1 MIKAENKGGERTL
14 RSASPHRNAY
24 KSDFHAIKCSFDGPK
39 SEGAA
44 KSYTNGS
51 SDTRED
57 SRGRPFGTRVN
68 KIKNIFLQMDGQQQ
82 ECQEAKVTL
91 KSDVSP
97 VSPPKLQFPV
107 NTHRVNFNTATSP
120 ESNNLDKTPK
130 GEDVEID
137 KVALAEK
144 FSVTRK
150 LFERGIKEQPAAE
163 KQSPNRVVNRLS
175 LGSAS
180 DEGKSTRRV
189 SGSSETTI
197 KSEQTPTSTVK
208 CRPDEKADGEKK
220 HVSKA
225 SLNAGP
231 MSKRL
236 ENYMAENDSEDN
248 NTAAAKGVMV
258 SSKQHSTTEHLLPT
272 SPTRDS
278 LHKPTSPVK
287 EATNCSPVTNTTNK
301 NTSQTVCVINKPP
314 TSGSNIGLNPTIQVT
329 NAAYKSVSPTT
340 DTTQKPLSPEQIT
353 PISHGCKRFSSSAD
367 GFSRTSVGCDE
378 GKPHSPPPRDVKQP
392 PPSAGGFQNTNRA
405 KYSEKAKSNDNVV
418 HSPTRD
424 KPLSQTSSLDS
435 KGVGMV
441 RAELVVVQNESSE
454 SEENEDE
461 NVEDNVFEEE
471 KVQSPKD
478 LTRDLKRT
486 FPPEKQNCNP
496 SHQVIVRDVTKETQ
510 KLLETVGEGRLLEDI
525 ELKEERREESLVVS
539 QDVDD
544 NREEDDEV
552 AEEETVLEEQVG
564 QGILDRAS
572 PVVYGIENAAFVD
585 DRDVDQVLKEEE
597 EGEEEEEEDQMYREY
612 DDCYETPG
620 LSDEEE
626 PPPKRR
632 IKFSTDPILVFSTFS
647 NEEYDR
653 RNDDVDP
660 VAASAEYELEKRV
673 EKMDVFP
680 VEIEKGDNGLG
691 ISIIGMGVGA
701 DQGLEKLGIFVK
713 TITER
718 GAAEKDGRIQVN
730 DQIVEVDGISLVGVT
745 QLFAATVLKNT
756 KGTVRF
762 LIGRE
767 KPGTQSEVARL
778 ISETLEQEKNQ
789 QQQQQHLDDP
799 YEHSTEEEERYEDQ
813 DGADERILG
822 SNFSAGRNVEVFELP
837 DSEALFMPTNMD
849 SSQMAFKFKEL
860 QLKHSIATAEI
871 NQLMER
877 LRASEED
884 KSLWEARESALE
896 LKIEDGNDK
905 ILKLESYWLEAQAL
919 CKTVNEQLAETQAQY
934 ETLDKKYNKAKK
946 LLKDYQQKEID
957 FVKKE
962 EELRKNLDE
971 KDKWYK
977 EQLESLQNRIAVL
990 ESSGASGAEHQDGH
1004 DSAAEEKLSS
1014 QGSVTNT
1021 QSVDSLL
1028 EQDWR
1033 ELVPET
1039 ERLDTSAHKAKG
1051 LLAQKAKRQPPSRNK
1066 LKESLT
1072 EASSHSQETEEE
1084 DEQEEQES
1092 SRRRRS
1098 IQESLS
1104 LPVPVCYPG
1113 NGQKDTRGE
1122 ARDGSKSKVE
1132 HSSSPSLSP
1141 SQGDSVESS
1150 GSPPLSPPKDTSSPH
1165 SPSGFMRNVKKRESK
1180 GKGKELKEELNE
1192 PSPAGKPKRRF
1203 PDFGGLRKSGGKG
1216 KKHDK
1221 EAMRASLDS
1230 RGSAELLEESGG
1242 NLSPADSMTSIPT
1255 CMPFMWFGDKE
1266 RDRDRDREPS
1276 SSSSSL
1282 PYTSAETSSEQSHDR
1297 KNKTNLSWSSLFSRS
1312 LDLSFSVIDD
1322 SNAASPSSDISGLVA
1337 EPNLSGRSHTL
1348 IFSSSETLDDEPVST
1363 GREYQWQNR
1372 PVSEWTNQQVCHWL
1386 MGMNMDQYTPE
1397 FTAKG
1402 LDGQQL
1408 LQLDSDKLKALGVS
1422 SQSDRSTIKK
1432 KLKDM
1437 RKAQEK
1443 LEKQREKRE
1452 KEVRRSGKLPVS
1464 TDSVC

>member
-1 MIKAENKGGERTL
+1 MIKAESKGGERTL

-44 KSYTNGS
+44 KSYANGS

-82 ECQEAKVTL
+82 ECQEGKVTL
-91 KSDVSP
+91 KSEVP
-97 VSPPKLQFPV
+97 QVSPPKVQFPA
-107 NTHRVNFNTATSP
+107 NTHRVNFNTPTSP
-120 ESNNLDKTPK
+120 ESQNLEKTPK

-150 LFERGIKEQPAAE
+150 LFERGIKEQPSAE
-163 KQSPNRVVNRLS
+163 KQSSSRVVTRLS

-189 SGSSETTI
+189 SGSCDTLE
-197 KSEQTPTSTVK
+197 
-208 CRPDEKADGEKK
+208 CRPDEKADSEKR
-220 HVSKA
+220 SRA

-248 NTAAAKGVMV
+248 NTAAAKGERV
-258 SSKQHSTTEHLLPT
+258 SAKQHSTTEHLLPT

-287 EATNCSPVTNTTNK
+287 EATNSTPVTDATKK
-301 NTSQTVCVINKPP
+301 NAPQTACVINKAAPLGSSVGLKP
-314 TSGSNIGLNPTIQVT
+314 TFPVT

-340 DTTQKPLSPEQIT
+340 DATNKPISPEQTT
-353 PISHGCKRFSSSAD
+353 PVSHGYKRSSSSSD
-367 GFSRTSVGCDE
+367 GFSRTSGGGDE
-378 GKPHSPPPRDVKQP
+378 AKPQSPPPRDVKKP
-392 PPSAGGFQNTNRA
+392 LPSSGGFQNTNKA
-405 KYSEKAKSNDNVV
+405 KYPEKASSNDGAV
-418 HSPTRD
+418 HSPTGV
-424 KPLSQTSSLDS
+424 KPASQTPSLDS
-435 KGVGMV
+435 RGVGMV

-461 NVEDNVFEEE
+461 NVEDNVFQEQ
-471 KVQSPKD
+471 KVQSTKYQP
-478 LTRDLKRT
+478 TDLKRS
-486 FPPEKQNCNP
+486 FAPEKLNCNP
-496 SHQVIVRDVTKETQ
+496 AHHVLARDVAKETQ
-510 KLLETVGEGRLLEDI
+510 RIAETVGEGRVLEDNGGFG
-525 ELKEERREESLVVS
+525 LKEEKREDRLVLS
-539 QDVDD
+539 QDGDT
-544 NREEDDEV
+544 NCEEDDEG
-552 AEEETVLEEQVG
+552 AEEESELEEQV
-564 QGILDRAS
+564 DRAS

-585 DRDVDQVLKEEE
+585 DRDVDQVLREEE
-597 EGEEEEEEDQMYREY
+597 EEEDDEEDQMYREY

-626 PPPKRR
+626 PPLKRK

-718 GAAEKDGRIQVN
+718 GAAENDGRIQVN

-789 QQQQQHLDDP
+789 QQHQHHLDDP
-799 YEHSTEEEERYEDQ
+799 YEHSTEEEERYEEE
-813 DGADERILG
+813 DGVDERILG
-822 SNFSAGRNVEVFELP
+822 SNFSPGRNAEVFELP

-871 NQLMER
+871 NQLKEQ
-877 LRASEED
+877 LRTSEED
-884 KSLWEARESALE
+884 KALWEARESALE
-896 LKIEDGNDK
+896 QKIEDNNDK
-905 ILKLESYWLEAQAL
+905 ILKLESYWLEAQEL
-919 CKTVNEQLAETQAQY
+919 CKSVNEQLAENQTQY

-962 EELRKNLDE
+962 EELKKVLDE

-977 EQLESLQNRIAVL
+977 EQLESLQNRLATL
-990 ESSGASGAEHQDGH
+990 ESRNASVVDRQTGQ
-1004 DSAAEEKLSS
+1004 DSAADKRLSS
-1014 QGSVTNT
+1014 QDPITNT

-1028 EQDWR
+1028 EKDWS
-1033 ELVPET
+1033 EFVPET
-1039 ERLDTSAHKAKG
+1039 ERLDTSAHRAKG
-1051 LLAQKAKRQPPSRNK
+1051 LLAQKAKRQPPSRSK
-1066 LKESLT
+1066 LKESLAVT
-1072 EASSHSQETEEE
+1072 SSHSQETEEE
-1084 DEQEEQES
+1084 EDQEEPES
-1092 SRRRRS
+1092 PRRRRS
-1098 IQESLS
+1098 MQESLS
-1104 LPVPVCYPG
+1104 LPVPICYPG
-1113 NGQKDTRGE
+1113 NGQKDDSAE
-1122 ARDGSKSKVE
+1122 SKDGSKSKAE
-1132 HSSSPSLSP
+1132 LSSSPSLSA
-1141 SQGDSVESS
+1141 SLGDSVESS
-1150 GSPPLSPPKDTSSPH
+1150 GSPSLSPPKDSPSPH
-1165 SPSGFMRNVKKRESK
+1165 SPSGVTRNVKKRESK
-1180 GKGKELKEELNE
+1180 SKGKDLKEELNE
-1192 PSPAGKPKRRF
+1192 ASPTGKSKRRF

-1255 CMPFMWFGDKE
+1255 CMPFSWFGDKE
-1266 RDRDRDREPS
+1266 RERDREPS

-1282 PYTSAETSSEQSHDR
+1282 PYTATETSSEQSQDR
-1297 KNKTNLSWSSLFSRS
+1297 KNK
-1312 LDLSFSVIDD
+1312 SFSVIDD
-1322 SNAASPSSDISGLVA
+1322 SNPASPSTEISGLVA

-1348 IFSSSETLDDEPVST
+1348 IFSSSETLDDEPVAI
-1363 GREYQWQNR
+1363 GKEYQWQNR

-1402 LDGQQL
+1402 VDGQQL

-1432 KLKDM
+1432 KLKDL

-1443 LEKQREKRE
+1443 LDKQREKKE
-1452 KEVRRSGKLPVS
+1452 KEVRRSGRLQVS

>member
-1 MIKAENKGGERTL
+1 MIKAESKGGERTL

-24 KSDFHAIKCSFDGPK
+24 KSDFHAIKCSFDGSK

-44 KSYTNGS
+44 KSYANGS

-82 ECQEAKVTL
+82 ECQEGKATL
-91 KSDVSP
+91 KSDVP
-97 VSPPKLQFPV
+97 QVSPSKVQLPV
-107 NTHRVNFNTATSP
+107 NAHRVSFNSASSP
-120 ESNNLDKTPK
+120 ESHNLDKTPK

-163 KQSPNRVVNRLS
+163 KQSPNRAATRLS

-180 DEGKSTRRV
+180 DDGKSTRRV
-189 SGSSETTI
+189 SGSSETSV
-197 KSEQTPTSTVK
+197 KSEQTPTSK
-208 CRPDEKADGEKK
+208 AECRPDEKADGEKR
-220 HVSKA
+220 HVSRV

-236 ENYMAENDSEDN
+236 GNYMTDNDSEDN
-248 NTAAAKGVMV
+248 NTAASKREIASAK
-258 SSKQHSTTEHLLPT
+258 QQSTTERLPT

-278 LHKPTSPVK
+278 LHKSPSPVK
-287 EATNCSPVTNTTNK
+287 EATNSTPVTDATNK
-301 NTSQTVCVINKPP
+301 NAAQAACAINKPASLGSSAGLKP
-314 TSGSNIGLNPTIQVT
+314 TFPAT
-329 NAAYKSVSPTT
+329 NAAYKSISPTADAT
-340 DTTQKPLSPEQIT
+340 NKPLSPEQTI
-353 PISHGCKRFSSSAD
+353 PVSYGNKRSSSSSD
-367 GFSRTSVGCDE
+367 GFSRTSVGGDA

-392 PPSAGGFQNTNRA
+392 LPSAGGVQSTSRP
-405 KYSEKAKSNDNVV
+405 KYPEKAQSNDTVV

-424 KPLSQTSSLDS
+424 KPPTQTSSLDS
-435 KGVGMV
+435 RRVGMV

-454 SEENEDE
+454 SEENDDDD
-461 NVEDNVFEEE
+461 NSDGNVFEEH
-471 KVQSPKD
+471 KVQSSKD
-478 LTRDLKRT
+478 LPTNLKRT
-486 FPPEKQNCNP
+486 FPAEKLNCNP
-496 SHQVIVRDVTKETQ
+496 THHVTKETQ
-510 KLLETVGEGRLLEDI
+510 RISETVGEGRVLEDNGFKV
-525 ELKEERREESLVVS
+525 EKRADSS
-539 QDVDD
+539 AFNQDGDT

-552 AEEETVLEEQVG
+552 AEEESELDDQVG
-564 QGILDRAS
+564 QSILDRAS

-585 DRDVDQVLKEEE
+585 DRDVDQVLREEEEEEEEEE
-597 EGEEEEEEDQMYREY
+597 EGEEEEDQIYREY
-612 DDCYETPG
+612 DDCYETLG

-626 PPPKRR
+626 PPANRK

-713 TITER
+713 TVTEG

-789 QQQQQHLDDP
+789 HQQHQHLDDP
-799 YEHSTEEEERYEDQ
+799 YEHSTEEEERYEEE

-822 SNFSAGRNVEVFELP
+822 SNFSPGRNTEVFELP
-837 DSEALFMPTNMD
+837 DLEALFMPTNMD
-849 SSQMAFKFKEL
+849 SSQMVFKFKEL
-860 QLKHSIATAEI
+860 QLKHSIAAGEI
-871 NQLMER
+871 NQLKEK

-896 LKIEDGNDK
+896 QKIEDNNDK
-905 ILKLESYWLEAQAL
+905 ILKLESYWLEAQDL
-919 CKTVNEQLAETQAQY
+919 CKTVNEQLADTQTQF

-962 EELRKNLDE
+962 EELKKIIDE
-971 KDKWYK
+971 KYKWYK
-977 EQLESLQNRIAVL
+977 EQLENLQNKIAVL
-990 ESSGASGAEHQDGH
+990 ESREASVVERQ
-1004 DSAAEEKLSS
+1004 DSAADKRISS
-1014 QGSVTNT
+1014 QDPVTST

-1028 EQDWR
+1028 EQDWN

-1039 ERLDTSAHKAKG
+1039 ERLDTSAHRAKG
-1051 LLAQKAKRQPPSRNK
+1051 LLAQKAKRQPPSRSK
-1066 LKESLT
+1066 LKENLAVTSG
-1072 EASSHSQETEEE
+1072 HSQETEEE
-1084 DEQEEQES
+1084 EEQES
-1092 SRRRRS
+1092 PRRRRSS

-1113 NGQKDTRGE
+1113 NGPKDDQGE
-1122 ARDGSKSKVE
+1122 TRDGPKNKAE
-1132 HSSSPSLSP
+1132 ISSSPSLSP
-1141 SQGDSVESS
+1141 SLGDSVESG
-1150 GSPPLSPPKDTSSPH
+1150 GSPSLSSPKDAMSPH
-1165 SPSGFMRNVKKRESK
+1165 SPSGLMRNVKKRESK
-1180 GKGKELKEELNE
+1180 GKGKEHKEPNE
-1192 PSPAGKPKRRF
+1192 ASPLGKPKRRF

-1242 NLSPADSMTSIPT
+1242 NLSPAESMSSIPT
-1255 CMPFMWFGDKE
+1255 CMPFSWFGDK
-1266 RDRDRDREPS
+1266 DRDRDREPS

-1282 PYTSAETSSEQSHDR
+1282 PHTATETSSEQSQDR

-1322 SNAASPSSDISGLVA
+1322 SNPASPSSDISGLVA

-1348 IFSSSETLDDEPVST
+1348 IFSSSETLDDEPVAT
-1363 GREYQWQNR
+1363 GKEYQWQNR

-1402 LDGQQL
+1402 IDGQQL
-1408 LQLDSDKLKALGVS
+1408 LHLDSDKLKALGVS

-1432 KLKDM
+1432 KLKDL

-1443 LEKQREKRE
+1443 LEKQREKKE
-1452 KEVRRSGKLPVS
+1452 KEVRRSGRLPLS
-1464 TDSVC
+1464 SDSVC

>member
-1 MIKAENKGGERTL
+1 MLKAESKGGERTL

-24 KSDFHAIKCSFDGPK
+24 KSDFHAIKCTFDGSK
-39 SEGAA
+39 SEGDTR
-44 KSYTNGS
+44 SYANGS

-82 ECQEAKVTL
+82 ECQESKVTP
-91 KSDVSP
+91 KPDVSP
-97 VSPPKLQFPV
+97 VSPTKQQFPV
-107 NTHRVNFNTATSP
+107 NTHRVPLNSATSP
-120 ESNNLDKTPK
+120 EPQNVDKTPK

-150 LFERGIKEQPAAE
+150 LFERGVKEQPAAE

-175 LGSAS
+175 LGSSS

-197 KSEQTPTSTVK
+197 KAEQTPTSTVK
-208 CRPDEKADGEKK
+208 CQPDEKADGEKK
-220 HVSKA
+220 HGSRV

-236 ENYMAENDSEDN
+236 ESYVAENDSVDN
-248 NTAAAKGVMV
+248 STASAKGGLA
-258 SSKQHSTTEHLLPT
+258 SAKQHGATEQMSF
-272 SPTRDS
+272 SPTKDS
-278 LHKPTSPVK
+278 LHKSTSSVKEATNFTPVTDATNKNPSQTACAMNRPTSSVKPTSPV
-287 EATNCSPVTNTTNK
+287 
-301 NTSQTVCVINKPP
+301 
-314 TSGSNIGLNPTIQVT
+314 T
-329 NAAYKSVSPTT
+329 NAACKSNSPTT
-340 DTTQKPLSPEQIT
+340 DVTHKPLSPEKSS
-353 PISHGCKRFSSSAD
+353 PVKRSSSSGD
-367 GFSRTSVGCDE
+367 GFSRTSVGGDE
-378 GKPHSPPPRDVKQP
+378 GKPHSVPSRDVKQP
-392 PPSAGGFQNTNRA
+392 LASDGGFQNTNRA
-405 KYSEKAKSNDNVV
+405 KYPEKARS
-418 HSPTRD
+418 STTD
-424 KPLSQTSSLDS
+424 KPSSQTSSLDS
-435 KGVGMV
+435 RGVGVV

-454 SEENEDE
+454 SEEDEEE
-461 NVEDNVFEEE
+461 NVEDNVFEEQ
-471 KVQSPKD
+471 KVQSHKD
-478 LTRDLKRT
+478 DLITNLKRT
-486 FPPEKQNCNP
+486 SPTEKPSCNP
-496 SHQVIVRDVTKETQ
+496 AHHVSKETQ
-510 KLLETVGEGRLLEDI
+510 KIAETVGEGRVLEDN
-525 ELKEERREESLVVS
+525 EGFGLKRERQEDVSVVD
-539 QDVDD
+539 QDGDD
-544 NREEDDEV
+544 YREEDDEV
-552 AEEETVLEEQVG
+552 AEEESELEEQVD
-564 QGILDRAS
+564 QIILDRAS

-585 DRDVDQVLKEEE
+585 DRDVDQVLREEE
-597 EGEEEEEEDQMYREY
+597 EEEDEEEEEEEDQMYRDY
-612 DDCYETPG
+612 DDCYETIG

-626 PPPKRR
+626 PLPKRK
-632 IKFSTDPILVFSTFS
+632 IKFSTGPIQVFSTFS

-713 TITER
+713 TITEG
-718 GAAEKDGRIQVN
+718 GAAENDGRIQVN
-730 DQIVEVDGISLVGVT
+730 DQIVEVDGVSLVGVT

-767 KPGTQSEVARL
+767 KPGAQSEVARL

-789 QQQQQHLDDP
+789 QQEQQHLEDP
-799 YEHSTEEEERYEDQ
+799 YEHSTEEEERYEEE
-813 DGADERILG
+813 DGVEERILC
-822 SNFSAGRNVEVFELP
+822 SNFSPGQNAELLEPP
-837 DSEALFMPTNMD
+837 DTEALFMPTSMD
-849 SSQMAFKFKEL
+849 SSQMVFKFKEL
-860 QLKHSIATAEI
+860 QHKHSTAAAEI
-871 NQLMER
+871 NQLKEK
-877 LRASEED
+877 LRTSEED
-884 KSLWEARESALE
+884 RSLWEARECALE
-896 LKIEDGNDK
+896 QKIEDGNDK
-905 ILKLESYWLEAQAL
+905 ILKLESYWLEAQGL
-919 CKTVNEQLAETQAQY
+919 CKTVNEQLAETQAQQ

-962 EELRKNLDE
+962 EELKKLLDE

-990 ESSGASGAEHQDGH
+990 ESRGASDEERLNGQH
-1004 DSAAEEKLSS
+1004 SAADKRLNGQVPAANS
-1014 QGSVTNT
+1014 

-1028 EQDWR
+1028 EKDWS

-1066 LKESLT
+1066 LKESLAV
-1072 EASSHSQETEEE
+1072 ASSHSQETEEE
-1084 DEQEEQES
+1084 EEQES
-1092 SRRRRS
+1092 PRRRRS

-1113 NGQKDTRGE
+1113 NGQKDDPGE
-1122 ARDGSKSKVE
+1122 TRDGSKSKAE
-1132 HSSSPSLSP
+1132 LSSSPSLSP
-1141 SQGDSVESS
+1141 SQGDSMESS
-1150 GSPPLSPPKDTSSPH
+1150 GSPSLSTPKGTLSPH

-1180 GKGKELKEELNE
+1180 GKSKELKEELNE
-1192 PSPAGKPKRRF
+1192 ASSAGKPKRRF

-1255 CMPFMWFGDKE
+1255 CMPFSWFGDKE
-1266 RDRDRDREPS
+1266 RDRDREPS

-1282 PYTSAETSSEQSHDR
+1282 PYAAETSSEQSQDR
-1297 KNKTNLSWSSLFSRS
+1297 KNK
-1312 LDLSFSVIDD
+1312 
-1322 SNAASPSSDISGLVA
+1322 
-1337 EPNLSGRSHTL
+1337 
-1348 IFSSSETLDDEPVST
+1348 TLDDEPVAT
-1363 GREYQWQNR
+1363 GKEYQWQNR
-1372 PVSEWTNQQVCHWL
+1372 PVCEWTNQQVCHWL

-1402 LDGQQL
+1402 VDGQQL
-1408 LQLDSDKLKALGVS
+1408 LCLDSEKLKALGVS

-1452 KEVRRSGKLPVS
+1452 KEVRRSGRLPVS
-1464 TDSVC
+1464 ADSVC

>member
-1 MIKAENKGGERTL
+1 MIKAESKAGERSL

-24 KSDFHAIKCSFDGPK
+24 KSDFHAIKCSFDGTK
-39 SEGAA
+39 SENASNTFA
-44 KSYTNGS
+44 NGS
-51 SDTRED
+51 SDNRED

-82 ECQEAKVTL
+82 ESQDGKVNL
-91 KSDVSP
+91 KSDVTQ
-97 VSPPKLQFPV
+97 VSPPKVQFPV
-107 NTHRVNFNTATSP
+107 STHRLNLNSAASP
-120 ESNNLDKTPK
+120 ESHILDKTPK
-130 GEDVEID
+130 GEDAEID

-150 LFERGIKEQPAAE
+150 LFERGIKEQPGVE

-189 SGSSETTI
+189 SGSETTN
-197 KSEQTPTSTVK
+197 KSEQTPSPAVK
-208 CRPDEKADGEKK
+208 NRPDEKADIEKLPR
-220 HVSKA
+220 V

-231 MSKRL
+231 LSKRL
-236 ENYMAENDSEDN
+236 ENYIVENDSED
-248 NTAAAKGVMV
+248 
-258 SSKQHSTTEHLLPT
+258 SSTTSAKQHSTTAHIVPT
-272 SPTRDS
+272 SPTGDT

-287 EATNCSPVTNTTNK
+287 DAVDSFSDATNK
-301 NTSQTVCVINKPP
+301 KRDNKPAP
-314 TSGSNIGLNPTIQVT
+314 LGTNIGPKPTFPAT
-329 NAAYKSVSPTT
+329 SSASKSVSFTT
-340 DTTQKPLSPEQIT
+340 DATHKPLSPEQT
-353 PISHGCKRFSSSAD
+353 SPVSHGHKCLTSSGD
-367 GFSRTSVGCDE
+367 GFSRTSVDSE
-378 GKPHSPPPRDVKQP
+378 RGKPQSPPPRDVKQP
-392 PPSAGGFQNTNRA
+392 LPSAGGLQNDNGG
-405 KYSEKAKSNDNVV
+405 KYPEKAKSNDRVAR
-418 HSPTRD
+418 SPVGD
-424 KPLSQTSSLDS
+424 KIPSQNSSPES

-441 RAELVVVQNESSE
+441 RAELVVVQHESSE

-461 NVEDNVFEEE
+461 NNDDVFQAQ
-471 KVQSPKD
+471 KVQQPKD
-478 LTRDLKRT
+478 QQLDLKRT
-486 FPPEKQNCNP
+486 HAPEKLNCTP
-496 SHQVIVRDVTKETQ
+496 AHQVLLRDDTKEAQWTA
-510 KLLETVGEGRLLEDI
+510 EDVGEGTLLEDNG
-525 ELKEERREESLVVS
+525 EFGLKERMEDNVVVS
-539 QDVDD
+539 RDSEDTRDVDD
-544 NREEDDEV
+544 EAA
-552 AEEETVLEEQVG
+552 AEEEGELEEQVG
-564 QGILDRAS
+564 QGIQDRAS

-585 DRDVDQVLKEEE
+585 DREVDQVLR
-597 EGEEEEEEDQMYREY
+597 EEEEEDEEDQMYGEY
-612 DDCYETPG
+612 DDCYEVLG

-626 PPPKRR
+626 PPLKRK

-713 TITER
+713 TITES

-789 QQQQQHLDDP
+789 QQQQEDLDDP
-799 YEHSTEEEERYEDQ
+799 YEHSTEEEDRYEDD
-813 DGADERILG
+813 DGMDERILG
-822 SNFSAGRNVEVFELP
+822 SNFSPGRNVEVFELP
-837 DSEALFMPTNMD
+837 DSESLFMPTNMN

-860 QLKHSIATAEI
+860 QLKHNIATAEI
-871 NQLMER
+871 NQLKEKLM
-877 LRASEED
+877 AAEED
-884 KSLWEARESALE
+884 KSVWEARESELE
-896 LKIEDGNDK
+896 LKIEENNDK
-905 ILKLESYWLEAQAL
+905 ILKLENYWLEAQAL
-919 CKTVNEQLAETQAQY
+919 CKTVNEQLAETQTQY

-957 FVKKE
+957 FVKRE
-962 EELRKNLDE
+962 EELKKSLDE

-990 ESSGASGAEHQDGH
+990 ESRGAQSALESQIVQE
-1004 DSAAEEKLSS
+1004 SAAEDRLSS
-1014 QGSVTNT
+1014 QHSVTHT
-1021 QSVDSLL
+1021 QSVDSNLEKDWSELL
-1028 EQDWR
+1028 
-1033 ELVPET
+1033 PET
-1039 ERLDTSAHKAKG
+1039 ERLNTSAHREKA
-1051 LLAQKAKRQPPSRNK
+1051 LLAQKSRRQPPSRSK
-1066 LKESLT
+1066 LKESLAV
-1072 EASSHSQETEEE
+1072 ASSYSQESDGE
-1084 DEQEEQES
+1084 DEQEELQS
-1092 SRRRRS
+1092 PCRRRS

-1104 LPVPVCYPG
+1104 LPVPVFYPG
-1113 NGQKDTRGE
+1113 NGQKDDPGE
-1122 ARDGSKSKVE
+1122 TRDGSRSKGE
-1132 HSSSPSLSP
+1132 HSNSPSLSP
-1141 SQGDSVESS
+1141 SQGESVESIES
-1150 GSPPLSPPKDTSSPH
+1150 SSLSPQKHSSSPQ
-1165 SPSGFMRNVKKRESK
+1165 SPSGITRNAKKRESK
-1180 GKGKELKEELNE
+1180 GKIKDSKEEFNE
-1192 PSPAGKPKRRF
+1192 PSSGGKPKRRF

-1216 KKHDK
+1216 RKHEKD
-1221 EAMRASLDS
+1221 AMRASLDS

-1242 NLSPADSMTSIPT
+1242 NLSPAESMTSIPT
-1255 CMPFMWFGDKE
+1255 CMPFSWFGDK
-1266 RDRDRDREPS
+1266 DRDRDREPS
-1276 SSSSSL
+1276 SSSNSL
-1282 PYTSAETSSEQSHDR
+1282 AYAANETGSEQSQDR
-1297 KNKTNLSWSSLFSRS
+1297 KNK
-1312 LDLSFSVIDD
+1312 SFSVIDD
-1322 SNAASPSSDISGLVA
+1322 SNPASPSSDISGLVA

-1348 IFSSSETLDDEPVST
+1348 IFSSSETLDDEPAAT
-1363 GREYQWQNR
+1363 GKEYQWQNR
-1372 PVSEWTNQQVCHWL
+1372 PVSDWTNQQVCHWL

-1402 LDGQQL
+1402 VDGQQL
-1408 LQLDSDKLKALGVS
+1408 LHLDSDKLKALGVT

-1452 KEVRRSGKLPVS
+1452 KEVRRSAKLPLS
-1464 TDSVC
+1464 SDSVC

>member
-1 MIKAENKGGERTL
+1 MIKTESKGSERTL

-39 SEGAA
+39 SEGAS
-44 KSYTNGS
+44 KSYANGS

-82 ECQEAKVTL
+82 ETQDAKVTL
-91 KSDVSP
+91 KTE
-97 VSPPKLQFPV
+97 VSPPKPQFPV
-107 NTHRVNFNTATSP
+107 NTHRMNFNSPTSP
-120 ESNNLDKTPK
+120 ESLNLDKTPK

-150 LFERGIKEQPAAE
+150 LFERGIKEQPAIE
-163 KQSPNRVVNRLS
+163 KPSPNRVVSRLS

-189 SGSSETTI
+189 SGSFETTT
-197 KSEQTPTSTVK
+197 KPEQTATPTAK
-208 CRPDEKADGEKK
+208 CWQDENADSDKR
-220 HVSKA
+220 HVSRV

-231 MSKRL
+231 ISKRL

-248 NTAAAKGVMV
+248 STAVAKGGVI
-258 SSKQHSTTEHLLPT
+258 SAKYSTTETLLPT

-278 LHKPTSPVK
+278 LHKPIPPVK
-287 EATNCSPVTNTTNK
+287 EATNSTPVTYATSK
-301 NTSQTVCVINKPP
+301 NANHTASVSSVALKSTFP
-314 TSGSNIGLNPTIQVT
+314 ST
-329 NAAYKSVSPTT
+329 NAAYKSVSPPGEATH
-340 DTTQKPLSPEQIT
+340 KPLLPEQMT
-353 PISHGCKRFSSSAD
+353 PISGGYKRSSSSGD
-367 GFSRTSVGCDE
+367 GFGRTSVGGDD
-378 GKPHSPPPRDVKQP
+378 GKPHSPPPRDVQQP
-392 PPSAGGFQNTNRA
+392 QPLAGGIQSTNRA
-405 KYSEKAKSNDNVV
+405 RYSEKAKSSDNVV
-418 HSPTRD
+418 QSPIRD
-424 KPLSQTSSLDS
+424 KSPGQTSSLDS
-435 KGVGMV
+435 RGVGMV

-454 SEENEDE
+454 SDENEDGD
-461 NVEDNVFEEE
+461 VRDNVFEEQ
-471 KVQSPKD
+471 KVQSS
-478 LTRDLKRT
+478 TDLKRT
-486 FPPEKQNCNP
+486 FSPEKQNCNP
-496 SHQVIVRDVTKETQ
+496 AHHIIARDVTKEKQ
-510 KLLETVGEGRLLEDI
+510 SVAETRRVSEGSEQLG
-525 ELKEERREESLVVS
+525 LKEES
-539 QDVDD
+539 QQDDVE
-544 NREEDDEV
+544 NQEEDDEV
-552 AEEETVLEEQVG
+552 AEEESELEEQVD
-564 QGILDRAS
+564 QSILDRAS
-572 PVVYGIENAAFVD
+572 PVIYGIENAAFVD
-585 DRDVDQVLKEEE
+585 DRDVDQVLREEE
-597 EGEEEEEEDQMYREY
+597 DEEDEDEEEDQMYREY
-612 DDCYETPG
+612 DDCYEAPG

-626 PPPKRR
+626 PPQKRK
-632 IKFSTDPILVFSTFS
+632 IQFSTDPILVFSTFS

-713 TITER
+713 TITEQ

-778 ISETLEQEKNQ
+778 ISETLEQEKNHQQ
-789 QQQQQHLDDP
+789 QQQQQHLDDL
-799 YEHSTEEEERYEDQ
+799 YEHSTEEEERYEEDSM
-813 DGADERILG
+813 DERILG
-822 SNFSAGRNVEVFELP
+822 SNFSPGRNVEVFELP
-837 DSEALFMPTNMD
+837 DSEALFLPTNMD

-860 QLKHSIATAEI
+860 QLKHSIAAAEI
-871 NQLMER
+871 NQLKEK

-884 KSLWEARESALE
+884 KSLFEARETALE
-896 LKIEDGNDK
+896 QKLEDSNDK

-919 CKTVNEQLAETQAQY
+919 CKNVNEQLADTQAQY

-957 FVKKE
+957 FVKRE
-962 EELRKNLDE
+962 EDLKKSLEE

-990 ESSGASGAEHQDGH
+990 ESRGASSLETAQY
-1004 DSAAEEKLSS
+1004 SAAEEG
-1014 QGSVTNT
+1014 QGSQDPVISNT
-1021 QSVDSLL
+1021 QSVDSLQ
-1028 EQDWR
+1028 EQDWN
-1033 ELVPET
+1033 EVVPET
-1039 ERLDTSAHKAKG
+1039 ERLDTSAHRAKG
-1051 LLAQKAKRQPPSRNK
+1051 VLAQKAKRQPPSRNK

-1072 EASSHSQETEEE
+1072 VALSHSQETEEE
-1084 DEQEEQES
+1084 EEEEQEEPEIP
-1092 SRRRRS
+1092 RRRRS

-1104 LPVPVCYPG
+1104 LPVPICSTG
-1113 NGQKDTRGE
+1113 NEQRDDAGQS
-1122 ARDGSKSKVE
+1122 RDVSRSKAE
-1132 HSSSPSLSP
+1132 LSSSPSLSP
-1141 SQGDSVESS
+1141 SQGDSIESS
-1150 GSPPLSPPKDTSSPH
+1150 GSPSLSPLKDPLSPQ
-1165 SPSGFMRNVKKRESK
+1165 SPSGFMRNAKKRESK
-1180 GKGKELKEELNE
+1180 GKTKEPKEELNE
-1192 PSPAGKPKRRF
+1192 PLSAGKPKRRF

-1242 NLSPADSMTSIPT
+1242 NLSPAESMTSIPT
-1255 CMPFMWFGDKE
+1255 CMPFSWFGDK
-1266 RDRDRDREPS
+1266 DRDRDREPS

-1282 PYTSAETSSEQSHDR
+1282 PYAATETSSEQSQDR
-1297 KNKTNLSWSSLFSRS
+1297 KNK
-1312 LDLSFSVIDD
+1312 SFSVIDD
-1322 SNAASPSSDISGLVA
+1322 SNPASPSSDISGLVA
-1337 EPNLSGRSHTL
+1337 EPSLSGRSHTL
-1348 IFSSSETLDDEPVST
+1348 IFSSSETLDDEPVAT
-1363 GREYQWQNR
+1363 GKEYQWQNR

-1386 MGMNMDQYTPE
+1386 MGLNMDQYTPE

-1402 LDGQQL
+1402 VDGQQL
-1408 LQLDSDKLKALGVS
+1408 LYLDSDKLKALGVS

-1452 KEVRRSGKLPVS
+1452 KEVRRSGRLPVS

>member
-1 MIKAENKGGERTL
+1 MIKAESKGGERTL

-24 KSDFHAIKCSFDGPK
+24 KSDFHAIKCSFDGQK
-39 SEGAA
+39 SDGAA
-44 KSYTNGS
+44 KSYANGS

-82 ECQEAKVTL
+82 ECQEGKVSL

-97 VSPPKLQFPV
+97 PPKTQFPV
-107 NTHRVNFNTATSP
+107 NTHKVSFNSATSP
-120 ESNNLDKTPK
+120 ESHNLDKTPK
-130 GEDVEID
+130 GEEVEID

-163 KQSPNRVVNRLS
+163 KQSPNRVVTRLS

-189 SGSSETTI
+189 SGSSETTV
-197 KSEQTPTSTVK
+197 KSEQTPTSPEEH
-208 CRPDEKADGEKK
+208 RPDEAADSEKR
-220 HVSKA
+220 HASRV

-236 ENYMAENDSEDN
+236 ENYMAENDSDDN
-248 NTAAAKGVMV
+248 NTAAAKGEIL
-258 SSKQHSTTEHLLPT
+258 SAKQHATTDHLLPT

-278 LHKPTSPVK
+278 LHKSTSPLK
-287 EATNCSPVTNTTNK
+287 DATNSTPVLDATNKNISQTCVKPASLGTSVGLKPTFPVTNA
-301 NTSQTVCVINKPP
+301 
-314 TSGSNIGLNPTIQVT
+314 G
-329 NAAYKSVSPTT
+329 YKAVSPTT
-340 DTTQKPLSPEQIT
+340 DATHKPLSPEQT
-353 PISHGCKRFSSSAD
+353 PSVSHGYKCSSSSSD
-367 GFSRTSVGCDE
+367 GFSRTSVGGNE
-378 GKPHSPPPRDVKQP
+378 GKPHSPPPRDAKQT
-392 PPSAGGFQNTNRA
+392 PPSAGGYQNTNRV
-405 KYSEKAKSNDNVV
+405 KYPEKARSNDSVV

-424 KPLSQTSSLDS
+424 KPPSQTSSLDS
-435 KGVGMV
+435 RGVGMV

-461 NVEDNVFEEE
+461 NIEDNVFE
-471 KVQSPKD
+471 QQRMHSPKD
-478 LTRDLKRT
+478 PPTERKRT

-496 SHQVIVRDVTKETQ
+496 AHHVLTRDAAKETQ
-510 KLLETVGEGRLLEDI
+510 RIAETVGEGRVLEDN
-525 ELKEERREESLVVS
+525 ERFGLKEERREDGSVVS
-539 QDVDD
+539 QDGDA

-552 AEEETVLEEQVG
+552 AEEESELEEQVG
-564 QGILDRAS
+564 QSILDRAS

-585 DRDVDQVLKEEE
+585 DRDVDQVLREEE
-597 EGEEEEEEDQMYREY
+597 EEEEEEEAEDDEEEDQMYRDY
-612 DDCYETPG
+612 DDCYEAPG

-626 PPPKRR
+626 PPPKRK
-632 IKFSTDPILVFSTFS
+632 IKFSTDPIQVFSTFS

-713 TITER
+713 TITEG
-718 GAAEKDGRIQVN
+718 GAAENDGRIQVN

-799 YEHSTEEEERYEDQ
+799 YEHSTEEEERYEEEDR
-813 DGADERILG
+813 ADERILC
-822 SNFSAGRNVEVFELP
+822 SNFSPGRNVEVFDLP

-860 QLKHSIATAEI
+860 QLQHSIAAAEI
-871 NQLMER
+871 NQLKEK

-884 KSLWEARESALE
+884 KSLLAARESALE
-896 LKIEDGNDK
+896 QKIEDGNDK
-905 ILKLESYWLEAQAL
+905 ILKLESYWLEAQSL
-919 CKTVNEQLAETQAQY
+919 CKGVNEQLAETQAQY
-934 ETLDKKYNKAKK
+934 EMLDKKYNKAKK

-962 EELRKNLDE
+962 EELKKILDE

-977 EQLESLQNRIAVL
+977 EQLESLQNRIAAL
-990 ESSGASGAEHQDGH
+990 ESSSVEPQSDQYSETDERLYGQD
-1004 DSAAEEKLSS
+1004 
-1014 QGSVTNT
+1014 SVTNT

-1028 EQDWR
+1028 EKDWS

-1051 LLAQKAKRQPPSRNK
+1051 LLAQKAKRQPPSRSK
-1066 LKESLT
+1066 LKISLT
-1072 EASSHSQETEEE
+1072 VASSHSQETEEE
-1084 DEQEEQES
+1084 EDQES
-1092 SRRRRS
+1092 PRRRRS

-1113 NGQKDTRGE
+1113 NGQKDDPGE
-1122 ARDGSKSKVE
+1122 SRDGSRSKAE
-1132 HSSSPSLSP
+1132 LSSSPSLSP
-1141 SQGDSVESS
+1141 SLGDSIESS
-1150 GSPPLSPPKDTSSPH
+1150 GSPSLSPPKDTLSPQ

-1192 PSPAGKPKRRF
+1192 TSSAGKPKRRF

-1255 CMPFMWFGDKE
+1255 CMPFSWFGDKE
-1266 RDRDRDREPS
+1266 RDRDREPS

-1282 PYTSAETSSEQSHDR
+1282 PYAATETSSEQSQDR
-1297 KNKTNLSWSSLFSRS
+1297 KTK
-1312 LDLSFSVIDD
+1312 SFSVIDD
-1322 SNAASPSSDISGLVA
+1322 SNPASPSSDISGLVA

-1348 IFSSSETLDDEPVST
+1348 IFSSSETLDDEPVAT
-1363 GREYQWQNR
+1363 GKEYQWQNR
-1372 PVSEWTNQQVCHWL
+1372 PVAEWTNQQVCHWL

-1402 LDGQQL
+1402 VDGLQL
-1408 LQLDSDKLKALGVS
+1408 LYLDSDKLKALGVS

-1437 RKAQEK
+1437 RKTQEK
-1443 LEKQREKRE
+1443 LEKQKEKRE
-1452 KEVRRSGKLPVS
+1452 KEGRRSGRLPAS

>member
-1 MIKAENKGGERTL
+1 MIKAESKGGERTL

-24 KSDFHAIKCSFDGPK
+24 KSDFHAIKCSFDGSK
-39 SEGAA
+39 SEAAA

-82 ECQEAKVTL
+82 ECQEAKVTV
-91 KSDVSP
+91 KSDVP
-97 VSPPKLQFPV
+97 QVSPTKLQFPV
-107 NTHRVNFNTATSP
+107 NTHKVNFNTATSP
-120 ESNNLDKTPK
+120 ESHNLDKTPK

-163 KQSPNRVVNRLS
+163 KQSPNRAVNRLS
-175 LGSAS
+175 HGSSS

-189 SGSSETTI
+189 SGSSEITL
-197 KSEQTPTSTVK
+197 KSDQSSTVK
-208 CRPDEKADGEKK
+208 CQPDWNADSEKK
-220 HVSKA
+220 HASRV

-236 ENYMAENDSEDN
+236 ENYMGENDSEDN
-248 NTAAAKGVMV
+248 NTAAKGGMV
-258 SSKQHSTTEHLLPT
+258 PAKQHSITEQLPPT
-272 SPTRDS
+272 SPAKDS
-278 LHKPTSPVK
+278 LPKPSTPAKETNSSPAADGTSK
-287 EATNCSPVTNTTNK
+287 NSPSTAF
-301 NTSQTVCVINKPP
+301 VINKPP
-314 TSGSNIGLNPTIQVT
+314 ASGSNTGLKQTFPVT
-329 NAAYKSVSPTT
+329 NAAYKPVSPTSDAT
-340 DTTQKPLSPEQIT
+340 NKALSPEKT
-353 PISHGCKRFSSSAD
+353 TLISH
-367 GFSRTSVGCDE
+367 
-378 GKPHSPPPRDVKQP
+378 
-392 PPSAGGFQNTNRA
+392 
-405 KYSEKAKSNDNVV
+405 
-418 HSPTRD
+418 
-424 KPLSQTSSLDS
+424 
-435 KGVGMV
+435 GVGMV

-461 NVEDNVFEEE
+461 NVEDNVD
-471 KVQSPKD
+471 VPK
-478 LTRDLKRT
+478 
-486 FPPEKQNCNP
+486 EA
-496 SHQVIVRDVTKETQ
+496 Q
-510 KLLETVGEGRLLEDI
+510 KFTETVGESRVQEDNKLFDSLE
-525 ELKEERREESLVVS
+525 VS
-539 QDVDD
+539 QDGDVC
-544 NREEDDEV
+544 EEDEEAAEDES
-552 AEEETVLEEQVG
+552 ELEEQAG
-564 QGILDRAS
+564 QYTLDRAS

-585 DRDVDQVLKEEE
+585 DRDVDQVLREEE
-597 EGEEEEEEDQMYREY
+597 EEEEEENEEDQMYREY
-612 DDCYETPG
+612 DNCYEAPG

-626 PPPKRR
+626 PLPKRK
-632 IKFSTDPILVFSTFS
+632 IKFSSDPILVFSTFS

-730 DQIVEVDGISLVGVT
+730 DQIVEVDSISLVGVT

-789 QQQQQHLDDP
+789 LQQQHMDDP
-799 YEHSTEEEERYEDQ
+799 YEHSTEEEEHYEEDE
-813 DGADERILG
+813 GADERILG
-822 SNFSAGRNVEVFELP
+822 SNFSPGRNIEVFELP
-837 DSEALFMPTNMD
+837 DSETLFMPTNMN
-849 SSQMAFKFKEL
+849 SSQMTFKFNEL
-860 QLKHSIATAEI
+860 QLKHGIAIAEI
-871 NQLMER
+871 NQLKEK
-877 LRASEED
+877 LTALEED
-884 KSLWEARESALE
+884 KSLWEARESTLE
-896 LKIEDGNDK
+896 QKITDSNDK
-905 ILKLESYWLEAQAL
+905 ILKFESFWLEAQAL
-919 CKTVNEQLAETQAQY
+919 CKTVNEQLVETQTQY

-957 FVKKE
+957 LVKRE
-962 EELRKNLDE
+962 EELKRNLDE

-977 EQLESLQNRIAVL
+977 EQLEGLQNRVRP
-990 ESSGASGAEHQDGH
+990 Q
-1004 DSAAEEKLSS
+1004 
-1014 QGSVTNT
+1014 
-1021 QSVDSLL
+1021 L
-1028 EQDWR
+1028 EQEYWS

-1039 ERLDTSAHKAKG
+1039 ERLDTSAHRAKG
-1051 LLAQKAKRQPPSRNK
+1051 LLAQKAKRQPPSRIK
-1066 LKESLT
+1066 LKET
-1072 EASSHSQETEEE
+1072 DTVTRQRK

-1092 SRRRRS
+1092 PRRRRS
-1098 IQESLS
+1098 FQESLS
-1104 LPVPVCYPG
+1104 LPL
-1113 NGQKDTRGE
+1113 DASR
-1122 ARDGSKSKVE
+1122 SKSE
-1132 HSSSPSLSP
+1132 LSSSPSLSP
-1141 SQGDSVESS
+1141 SQGDSVEST
-1150 GSPPLSPPKDTSSPH
+1150 GSPSLSPPKETSSPH
-1165 SPSGFMRNVKKRESK
+1165 SPSGLAHNVKKRESK
-1180 GKGKELKEELNE
+1180 GKSKESKEELNE

-1242 NLSPADSMTSIPT
+1242 NLSPAESMTSIPT
-1255 CMPFMWFGDKE
+1255 CMPFSWFGDKE
-1266 RDRDRDREPS
+1266 KDRDRDREPS

-1282 PYTSAETSSEQSHDR
+1282 PYATTETSSEQSQER

-1322 SNAASPSSDISGLVA
+1322 SNAGSPSSDISGLVA

-1348 IFSSSETLDDEPVST
+1348 IFSSSETLDDDPVAT
-1363 GREYQWQNR
+1363 GKEYQWQNR
-1372 PVSEWTNQQVCHWL
+1372 AVSEWTNQQVCHWL

-1402 LDGQQL
+1402 VDGQQL
-1408 LQLDSDKLKALGVS
+1408 LFLDSDKLKALGVS

-1443 LEKQREKRE
+1443 MDKQREKRE

-1464 TDSVC
+1464 NDSVC

>member
-1 MIKAENKGGERTL
+1 MIKAESKAGERSL

-39 SEGAA
+39 SENASNTFA
-44 KSYTNGS
+44 NGS
-51 SDTRED
+51 SDSRED

-82 ECQEAKVTL
+82 ESQDGKVNL
-91 KSDVSP
+91 KSDVTQ
-97 VSPPKLQFPV
+97 VSPPKVQFPV
-107 NTHRVNFNTATSP
+107 STHRLNLNSAASP
-120 ESNNLDKTPK
+120 ESHILDKTPK
-130 GEDVEID
+130 GEDAEID

-150 LFERGIKEQPAAE
+150 LFERGIKEQPAVE

-189 SGSSETTI
+189 SGSETTN
-197 KSEQTPTSTVK
+197 KSEQTPSAAVK
-208 CRPDEKADGEKK
+208 SQPDEKADIEKRPR
-220 HVSKA
+220 V

-231 MSKRL
+231 LSKRL
-236 ENYMAENDSEDN
+236 ENYIVENDSEDSS
-248 NTAAAKGVMV
+248 AASA
-258 SSKQHSTTEHLLPT
+258 KQHSTTAHILPT
-272 SPTRDS
+272 SPTGDT

-287 EATNCSPVTNTTNK
+287 DTVDSSSDATNK
-301 NTSQTVCVINKPP
+301 KRDNKPAP
-314 TSGSNIGLNPTIQVT
+314 LGPNIGPKPTFPAT
-329 NAAYKSVSPTT
+329 SSASKSVSFTT
-340 DTTQKPLSPEQIT
+340 DATHKPLSPEQT
-353 PISHGCKRFSSSAD
+353 SPVSHGHKCSTSSGD
-367 GFSRTSVGCDE
+367 GFSRTSVDSE
-378 GKPHSPPPRDVKQP
+378 RGKPQSPPPRDVKQP
-392 PPSAGGFQNTNRA
+392 LPSAGGLQNDNRG
-405 KYSEKAKSNDNVV
+405 KYPEKAKSNDRVA
-418 HSPTRD
+418 HSPVGD
-424 KPLSQTSSLDS
+424 KIPSQNSSPES

-441 RAELVVVQNESSE
+441 RAELVVVQHESSE

-461 NVEDNVFEEE
+461 NNDDVFEAQ
-471 KVQSPKD
+471 KVQQPKD
-478 LTRDLKRT
+478 QQSDLKRT
-486 FPPEKQNCNP
+486 HAPEKLNCTP
-496 SHQVIVRDVTKETQ
+496 AHQVLLRDDTKEAQWTA
-510 KLLETVGEGRLLEDI
+510 EDVGEGTLLEDNG
-525 ELKEERREESLVVS
+525 EFGLKERMEDNVALSRDSEDTR
-539 QDVDD
+539 DVDD
-544 NREEDDEV
+544 EAA
-552 AEEETVLEEQVG
+552 AEEEGELEEQVG
-564 QGILDRAS
+564 QGIQDRAS

-585 DRDVDQVLKEEE
+585 DREVDQVLR
-597 EGEEEEEEDQMYREY
+597 EEEEEDEEDPMYGEY
-612 DDCYETPG
+612 DDCYEVLG

-626 PPPKRR
+626 PPLKRK
-632 IKFSTDPILVFSTFS
+632 IKFSTDPIVVFSTFS

-713 TITER
+713 TITEN

-789 QQQQQHLDDP
+789 QQQQESLDDP
-799 YEHSTEEEERYEDQ
+799 YEHSTEEEDRYEDD
-813 DGADERILG
+813 DGMDERILG
-822 SNFSAGRNVEVFELP
+822 SNFSPERNVEVFELP
-837 DSEALFMPTNMD
+837 DSESLFMPTNMN

-871 NQLMER
+871 NQLKEK
-877 LRASEED
+877 LTAAEED
-884 KSLWEARESALE
+884 KSVWEARESELE
-896 LKIEDGNDK
+896 QKIEENNDK
-905 ILKLESYWLEAQAL
+905 ILKLENYWLEAQAL
-919 CKTVNEQLAETQAQY
+919 CKTVNEQLAETQTQY

-957 FVKKE
+957 FVKRE
-962 EELRKNLDE
+962 EELKKSLDE

-990 ESSGASGAEHQDGH
+990 ESRGASAVESPIVQE
-1004 DSAAEEKLSS
+1004 SAAEDRLSS
-1014 QGSVTNT
+1014 QDSVTHT
-1021 QSVDSLL
+1021 QSVDSNLEKDWSELL
-1028 EQDWR
+1028 
-1033 ELVPET
+1033 PET
-1039 ERLDTSAHKAKG
+1039 ERLNTSAHREKA
-1051 LLAQKAKRQPPSRNK
+1051 LLAQKSKRQPPSRSK
-1066 LKESLT
+1066 LKESLAV
-1072 EASSHSQETEEE
+1072 ASSYSQESDGE
-1084 DEQEEQES
+1084 DEQEELES
-1092 SRRRRS
+1092 PCRRRS

-1104 LPVPVCYPG
+1104 LPVPVFYPG
-1113 NGQKDTRGE
+1113 NGQKDDPGE
-1122 ARDGSKSKVE
+1122 TKDGSRSKGE
-1132 HSSSPSLSP
+1132 HSNSPSLSP
-1141 SQGDSVESS
+1141 SQGESVESI
-1150 GSPPLSPPKDTSSPH
+1150 GSPSLSPPKRSSSPQ
-1165 SPSGFMRNVKKRESK
+1165 SPSGITRNAKKRESK
-1180 GKGKELKEELNE
+1180 GKIKESKEEFNE
-1192 PSPAGKPKRRF
+1192 PSSGGKPKRRF

-1221 EAMRASLDS
+1221 DAMRASLDS

-1242 NLSPADSMTSIPT
+1242 NLSPAESMTSIPT
-1255 CMPFMWFGDKE
+1255 CMPFSWFGDK
-1266 RDRDRDREPS
+1266 DRDRDREPS
-1276 SSSSSL
+1276 SSSNSL
-1282 PYTSAETSSEQSHDR
+1282 AYAANETGSEQSQDR
-1297 KNKTNLSWSSLFSRS
+1297 KNKT
-1312 LDLSFSVIDD
+1312 
-1322 SNAASPSSDISGLVA
+1322 
-1337 EPNLSGRSHTL
+1337 
-1348 IFSSSETLDDEPVST
+1348 LDDEPAAT
-1363 GREYQWQNR
+1363 GKEYQWQNR

-1402 LDGQQL
+1402 VDGQQL
-1408 LQLDSDKLKALGVS
+1408 LQLDSDKLKALGVT

-1452 KEVRRSGKLPVS
+1452 KEVRRSAKLPLS
-1464 TDSVC
+1464 SDSVC

>member
-1 MIKAENKGGERTL
+1 MIKAESKVGERTL

-24 KSDFHAIKCSFDGPK
+24 KSDFHAIKCTFDGPK
-39 SEGAA
+39 SEGDA

-82 ECQEAKVTL
+82 ECQEAKVNV
-91 KSDVSP
+91 KSDVP
-97 VSPPKLQFPV
+97 NVPHVSPPKQQLPV
-107 NTHRVNFNTATSP
+107 STHRVNTATSP
-120 ESNNLDKTPK
+120 ETHILDKTPK
-130 GEDVEID
+130 GEDAEID
-137 KVALAEK
+137 KVTLAEK

-150 LFERGIKEQPAAE
+150 LFERGIKEQPTTE

-175 LGSAS
+175 FGSTS

-189 SGSSETTI
+189 SGSSEAAI
-197 KSEQTPTSTVK
+197 KVEQTTTSAVN
-208 CRPDEKADGEKK
+208 CRPDEKVDGEKK
-220 HVSKA
+220 HVSRS

-248 NTAAAKGVMV
+248 SPAATKGVMV
-258 SSKQHSTTEHLLPT
+258 STKHHSGTEHLPPT
-272 SPTRDS
+272 SPTRNS
-278 LHKPTSPVK
+278 LHKPTSSVK
-287 EATNCSPVTNTTNK
+287 EATNSLLVTSTTNK
-301 NTSQTVCVINKPP
+301 NTFQMTSVINKQS
-314 TSGSNIGLNPTIQVT
+314 TSGSNSGPKPTIPVT
-329 NAAYKSVSPTT
+329 NVPNKSVSPST
-340 DTTQKPLSPEQIT
+340 DASHKPLSPEPIT
-353 PISHGCKRFSSSAD
+353 PISPGYKRSSSSSD
-367 GFSRTSVGCDE
+367 GFSRASVGGDDC
-378 GKPHSPPPRDVKQP
+378 KPHSPPPRDVKQP
-392 PPSAGGFQNTNRA
+392 PPSASGFQNTDRA
-405 KYSEKAKSNDNVV
+405 LSSEKPKSNDRMV
-418 HSPTRD
+418 HISTRE
-424 KPLSQTSSLDS
+424 KPSSQDSSLDS
-435 KGVGMV
+435 RGVGMV
-441 RAELVVVQNESSE
+441 RAELVVVVQNESSE
-454 SEENEDE
+454 SEDE

-471 KVQSPKD
+471 KLQNLAD
-478 LTRDLKRT
+478 LPTELKRT
-486 FPPEKQNCNP
+486 FAPEVQNCHA
-496 SHQVIVRDVTKETQ
+496 SHQVTLRDVAKETH
-510 KLLETVGEGRLLEDI
+510 KLAETIGEGRLLE
-525 ELKEERREESLVVS
+525 EEEDSHDGVVLSQDGEDHPEEDEEVPEEES
-539 QDVDD
+539 
-544 NREEDDEV
+544 E
-552 AEEETVLEEQVG
+552 LEEQEKG
-564 QGILDRAS
+564 QDRAS

-585 DRDVDQVLKEEE
+585 DRDVDQVLREEDEDEEE
-597 EGEEEEEEDQMYREY
+597 EADQMYMEY
-612 DDCYETPG
+612 DDYYEAPG

-626 PPPKRR
+626 PPLKRK
-632 IKFSTDPILVFSTFS
+632 INFSTEPIVVFSTFS

-713 TITER
+713 TITEQ

-762 LIGRE
+762 MIGRE

-789 QQQQQHLDDP
+789 QEQQHLDDP

-813 DGADERILG
+813 DGEDERILG
-822 SNFSAGRNVEVFELP
+822 SNFSPGRNVEVFDLP
-837 DSEALFMPTNMD
+837 DSEALFMPANMD
-849 SSQMAFKFKEL
+849 SSQMGLKFKEM
-860 QLKHSIATAEI
+860 QLKQSIATAEI
-871 NQLMER
+871 NKLKEK

-884 KSLWEARESALE
+884 RSLFEARESALE
-896 LKIEDGNDK
+896 QKIEDSTDK

-919 CKTVNEQLAETQAQY
+919 CKNVNEQLTETQSQY
-934 ETLDKKYNKAKK
+934 EILDKKYNKAKK

-962 EELRKNLDE
+962 EELKKNLDE

-977 EQLESLQNRIAVL
+977 EQLETLKNRIAVL
-990 ESSGASGAEHQDGH
+990 ESRGTFGAEHQSGQ
-1004 DSAAEEKLSS
+1004 DSAAEERLSS
-1014 QGSVTNT
+1014 QGSFTYT

-1028 EQDWR
+1028 EQNWG

-1039 ERLDTSAHKAKG
+1039 ERLDTSALRAKG
-1051 LLAQKAKRQPPSRNK
+1051 LLAQKAKRQPPSRTK
-1066 LKESLT
+1066 LKENFAG
-1072 EASSHSQETEEE
+1072 ASSHSQETEEE
-1084 DEQEEQES
+1084 DEQEEREPP
-1092 SRRRRS
+1092 RRRRSS

-1104 LPVPVCYPG
+1104 LPVTVCYHG
-1113 NGQKDTRGE
+1113 NEQRDKPSE
-1122 ARDGSKSKVE
+1122 ARDGSGSKVE
-1132 HSSSPSLSP
+1132 LYSSPSLSP
-1141 SQGDSVESS
+1141 SQGDSIESS
-1150 GSPPLSPPKDTSSPH
+1150 GSPSMSPPKDASSPH

-1180 GKGKELKEELNE
+1180 GKGKETKDELNE
-1192 PSPAGKPKRRF
+1192 PSPAGKAKRRF

-1216 KKHDK
+1216 KKHEK

-1242 NLSPADSMTSIPT
+1242 NVSPAESMTTIPT
-1255 CMPFMWFGDKE
+1255 CMPFTWFGDKE
-1266 RDRDRDREPS
+1266 RDREPS

-1282 PYTSAETSSEQSHDR
+1282 PYTANETSGEHSHDR
-1297 KNKTNLSWSSLFSRS
+1297 KNK
-1312 LDLSFSVIDD
+1312 SFSVIDD
-1322 SNAASPSSDISGLVA
+1322 SNAASPSSDLSGLVA

-1363 GREYQWQNR
+1363 GKEYQWQNR

-1402 LDGQQL
+1402 VDGLQL
-1408 LQLDSDKLKALGVS
+1408 LHLDSDKLKALGVS

-1443 LEKQREKRE
+1443 LEKQREKKE
-1452 KEVRRSGKLPVS
+1452 KEIRRSGKLPVS

>member
-1 MIKAENKGGERTL
+1 MIKAESKGGERTL

-44 KSYTNGS
+44 KSYANGS

-91 KSDVSP
+91 KSDVSQ

-107 NTHRVNFNTATSP
+107 NSHRANFNTATSP
-120 ESNNLDKTPK
+120 ESHNLDKTPK

-189 SGSSETTI
+189 SGSSDTTV
-197 KSEQTPTSTVK
+197 KSEQTPSSAVK

-220 HVSKA
+220 HVPKP

-248 NTAAAKGVMV
+248 NTAAAKGVTV
-258 SSKQHSTTEHLLPT
+258 SAKQHTTEHLQPT

-278 LHKPTSPVK
+278 SHKPTSPLK
-287 EATNCSPVTNTTNK
+287 EATNSSPVVNTTNK
-301 NTSQTVCVINKPP
+301 NTSQTACVINKPP
-314 TSGSNIGLNPTIQVT
+314 TSGSNIGLKPTIPVT

-340 DTTQKPLSPEQIT
+340 DTTHKPLSPEQT
-353 PISHGCKRFSSSAD
+353 APISHGYKRSSSSGD
-367 GFSRTSVGCDE
+367 GFSRTSAGGDD

-392 PPSAGGFQNTNRA
+392 LSSAGGFQNTNRA

-424 KPLSQTSSLDS
+424 KPPSQTPSLDS
-435 KGVGMV
+435 RGVGMV

-461 NVEDNVFEEE
+461 NVEDNVFKEE
-471 KVQSPKD
+471 KVQ
-478 LTRDLKRT
+478 RLKHLPAET
-486 FPPEKQNCNP
+486 QNCNL
-496 SHQVIVRDVTKETQ
+496 SYQALVRDVAKETQ
-510 KLLETVGEGRLLEDI
+510 KFAETVGEGRLLEDVEQF
-525 ELKEERREESLVVS
+525 ELKEERREDRIVS
-539 QDVDD
+539 QDADD
-544 NREEDDEV
+544 NCEEDDEV
-552 AEEETVLEEQVG
+552 AEEETEPEEQVG
-564 QGILDRAS
+564 QSILDRVS

-585 DRDVDQVLKEEE
+585 DRDVDQVLREEE
-597 EGEEEEEEDQMYREY
+597 EEEEEDEEEDQMYREY
-612 DDCYETPG
+612 DDCYEAPG

-626 PPPKRR
+626 PPLKRK

-713 TITER
+713 TITEQ
-718 GAAEKDGRIQVN
+718 GAAERDGRIQVN

-799 YEHSTEEEERYEDQ
+799 YEHSTEEEERYEEE
-813 DGADERILG
+813 DGVDERILG
-822 SNFSAGRNVEVFELP
+822 SNFSPGRNVEVFELP

-860 QLKHSIATAEI
+860 QLKHSIAAAEI
-871 NQLMER
+871 NQLKEK

-896 LKIEDGNDK
+896 QKIEDSSDK

-990 ESSGASGAEHQDGH
+990 ESREASCAEHQNSQ
-1004 DSAAEEKLSS
+1004 DSAAEERLSS

-1028 EQDWR
+1028 EQDWS

-1051 LLAQKAKRQPPSRNK
+1051 LLAQKAKRQPPSRSK

-1072 EASSHSQETEEE
+1072 VASSHSQETEEE

-1092 SRRRRS
+1092 PRRRRS

-1113 NGQKDTRGE
+1113 SGQKDNPGE
-1122 ARDGSKSKVE
+1122 ARDGSRTKVDL
-1132 HSSSPSLSP
+1132 SSSPSLSL

-1150 GSPPLSPPKDTSSPH
+1150 GSPSLSPPKDTSSPH
-1165 SPSGFMRNVKKRESK
+1165 SPTGFMRNVKKRESK

-1255 CMPFMWFGDKE
+1255 CMPFTWFGDKE

-1282 PYTSAETSSEQSHDR
+1282 PYAATETSSEQSHER
-1297 KNKTNLSWSSLFSRS
+1297 KNK
-1312 LDLSFSVIDD
+1312 SFSVIDD

-1348 IFSSSETLDDEPVST
+1348 IFSSSETLDDEPVAT
-1363 GREYQWQNR
+1363 GKEYQWQNR

-1397 FTAKG
+1397 FTTKG
-1402 LDGQQL
+1402 VDGQQL
-1408 LQLDSDKLKALGVS
+1408 LHLDSDKLKALGVS

-1452 KEVRRSGKLPVS
+1452 KEVRRSGKLPVT

>member
-1 MIKAENKGGERTL
+1 MIKAESKGGERTL

-24 KSDFHAIKCSFDGPK
+24 KSDFHAIKCSFDGSK
-39 SEGAA
+39 SEAAA

-82 ECQEAKVTL
+82 ECQEAKVTV
-91 KSDVSP
+91 KSDVP
-97 VSPPKLQFPV
+97 QVSPTKLQFPV
-107 NTHRVNFNTATSP
+107 NTHKVNFNTATSP
-120 ESNNLDKTPK
+120 ESHNLDKTPK

-163 KQSPNRVVNRLS
+163 KQSPNRAVNRLS
-175 LGSAS
+175 HGSSS

-189 SGSSETTI
+189 SGSSEITL
-197 KSEQTPTSTVK
+197 KSDQSSTVK
-208 CRPDEKADGEKK
+208 CQPDWNADSEKK
-220 HVSKA
+220 HASRV

-236 ENYMAENDSEDN
+236 ENYMGENDSEDN
-248 NTAAAKGVMV
+248 NTAAKGGMV
-258 SSKQHSTTEHLLPT
+258 PAKQHSITEQLPPT
-272 SPTRDS
+272 SPAKDS
-278 LHKPTSPVK
+278 LPKPSTPAKETNSSPAADGTSK
-287 EATNCSPVTNTTNK
+287 NSPSTAF
-301 NTSQTVCVINKPP
+301 VINKPP
-314 TSGSNIGLNPTIQVT
+314 ASGSNTGLKQTFPVT
-329 NAAYKSVSPTT
+329 NAAYKPVSPTSDAT
-340 DTTQKPLSPEQIT
+340 NKALSPEKT
-353 PISHGCKRFSSSAD
+353 TLISHGYKHSSSSGD
-367 GFSRTSVGCDE
+367 GLKKTSVGGDD
-378 GKPHSPPPRDVKQP
+378 GKQHSPPPRDVKQP
-392 PPSAGGFQNTNRA
+392 VPSADGIQNTNRA
-405 KYSEKAKSNDNVV
+405 KYSEKTKTNDGIVQ
-418 HSPTRD
+418 SPTKE
-424 KPLSQTSSLDS
+424 KPPSQTSSSDR
-435 KGVGMV
+435 GVGMV

-461 NVEDNVFEEE
+461 NVEDNVFEEQNE
-471 KVQSPKD
+471 QHPKD
-478 LTRDLKRT
+478 LPTDLEKNL
-486 FPPEKQNCNP
+486 PSEKQNCT
-496 SHQVIVRDVTKETQ
+496 HQVIMRDVPKEAQ
-510 KLLETVGEGRLLEDI
+510 KFTETVGESRVQEDNKLFDSLE
-525 ELKEERREESLVVS
+525 VS
-539 QDVDD
+539 QDGDVC
-544 NREEDDEV
+544 EEDEEAAEDES
-552 AEEETVLEEQVG
+552 ELEEQAG
-564 QGILDRAS
+564 QYTLDRAS

-585 DRDVDQVLKEEE
+585 DRDVDQVLREEE
-597 EGEEEEEEDQMYREY
+597 EEEEEENEEDQMYREY
-612 DDCYETPG
+612 DNCYEAPG

-626 PPPKRR
+626 PLPKRK
-632 IKFSTDPILVFSTFS
+632 IKFSSDPILVFSTFS

-730 DQIVEVDGISLVGVT
+730 DQIVEVDSISLVGVT

-789 QQQQQHLDDP
+789 LQQQHMDDP
-799 YEHSTEEEERYEDQ
+799 YEHSTEEEEHYEEDE
-813 DGADERILG
+813 GADERILG
-822 SNFSAGRNVEVFELP
+822 SNFSPGRNIEVFELP
-837 DSEALFMPTNMD
+837 DSETLFMPTNMN
-849 SSQMAFKFKEL
+849 SSQMTFKFNEL
-860 QLKHSIATAEI
+860 QLKHGIAIAEI
-871 NQLMER
+871 NQLKEK
-877 LRASEED
+877 LTALEED
-884 KSLWEARESALE
+884 KSLWEARESTLE
-896 LKIEDGNDK
+896 QKITDSNDK
-905 ILKLESYWLEAQAL
+905 ILKFESFWLEAQAL
-919 CKTVNEQLAETQAQY
+919 CKTVNEQLVETQTQY

-957 FVKKE
+957 LVKRE
-962 EELRKNLDE
+962 EELKRNLDE

-977 EQLESLQNRIAVL
+977 EQLEGLQNRITIL
-990 ESSGASGAEHQDGH
+990 ESTGASGVERQSAQ
-1004 DSAAEEKLSS
+1004 DSAAEERLSS
-1014 QGSVTNT
+1014 QDSVTNT

-1028 EQDWR
+1028 EQDWS

-1039 ERLDTSAHKAKG
+1039 ERLDTSAHRAKG
-1051 LLAQKAKRQPPSRNK
+1051 LLAQKAKRQPPSRIK

-1072 EASSHSQETEEE
+1072 MASSHSQETEEE

-1092 SRRRRS
+1092 PRRRRS
-1098 IQESLS
+1098 FQESLS
-1104 LPVPVCYPG
+1104 LPLPACYPG
-1113 NGQKDTRGE
+1113 SAQKDDPCV
-1122 ARDGSKSKVE
+1122 ARDASRSKSE
-1132 HSSSPSLSP
+1132 LSSSPSLSP
-1141 SQGDSVESS
+1141 SQGDSVEST
-1150 GSPPLSPPKDTSSPH
+1150 GSPSLSPPKETSSPH
-1165 SPSGFMRNVKKRESK
+1165 SPSGLAHNVKKRESK
-1180 GKGKELKEELNE
+1180 GKSKESKEELNE

-1242 NLSPADSMTSIPT
+1242 NLSPAESMTSIPT
-1255 CMPFMWFGDKE
+1255 CMPFSWFGDKE
-1266 RDRDRDREPS
+1266 KDRDRDREPS

-1282 PYTSAETSSEQSHDR
+1282 PYATTETSSEQSQER
-1297 KNKTNLSWSSLFSRS
+1297 KNK
-1312 LDLSFSVIDD
+1312 SFSVIDD
-1322 SNAASPSSDISGLVA
+1322 SNAGSPSSDISGLVA

-1348 IFSSSETLDDEPVST
+1348 IFSSSETLDDDPVAT
-1363 GREYQWQNR
+1363 GKEYQWQNR
-1372 PVSEWTNQQVCHWL
+1372 AVSEWTNQQVCHWL

-1402 LDGQQL
+1402 VDGQQL
-1408 LQLDSDKLKALGVS
+1408 LFLDSDKLKALGVS

-1443 LEKQREKRE
+1443 MDKQREKRE

-1464 TDSVC
+1464 NDSVC

>member
-1 MIKAENKGGERTL
+1 MIKAESKGGERTL

-24 KSDFHAIKCSFDGPK
+24 KSDFHAIKCSFDGTK

-44 KSYTNGS
+44 KSYANGS

-57 SRGRPFGTRVN
+57 SRGRPFGNRVN

-82 ECQEAKVTL
+82 ECQDVKVTL
-91 KSDVSP
+91 KPEASQL
-97 VSPPKLQFPV
+97 SPPKPQFPASTHKV
-107 NTHRVNFNTATSP
+107 NLNSAASP
-120 ESNNLDKTPK
+120 ESHTLDKTPK
-130 GEDVEID
+130 GEDAEID
-137 KVALAEK
+137 KAALAEK

-150 LFERGIKEQPAAE
+150 LFERGIKEQPGAE
-163 KQSPNRVVNRLS
+163 KQSSNRVVSRVS
-175 LGSAS
+175 LGSVS
-180 DEGKSTRRV
+180 DEGKNTRRV
-189 SGSSETTI
+189 SGSSETNV
-197 KSEQTPTSTVK
+197 KSEQTPVSPVK
-208 CRPDEKADGEKK
+208 CRPDEKTDVEEKR
-220 HVSKA
+220 HVSRV

-231 MSKRL
+231 ISRRL
-236 ENYMAENDSEDN
+236 ENFMGENDSEDAN
-248 NTAAAKGVMV
+248 RASAKGGTQASVKV
-258 SSKQHSTTEHLLPT
+258 YSPNEHSLPT

-278 LHKPTSPVK
+278 FHKPTSP
-287 EATNCSPVTNTTNK
+287 EASNSPSSPTTDAANK
-301 NTSQTVCVINKPP
+301 STSPTACVINKQSSPVATTTLKP
-314 TSGSNIGLNPTIQVT
+314 TFPVT
-329 NAAYKSVSPTT
+329 NAACKSVSPTT
-340 DTTQKPLSPEQIT
+340 DATHKPLSPEQT
-353 PISHGCKRFSSSAD
+353 PPVSHGYKRSSSSGE
-367 GFSRTSVGCDE
+367 GFGRPSVGGDE
-378 GKPHSPPPRDVKQP
+378 GKPCSPPPRDVKQSLP
-392 PPSAGGFQNTNRA
+392 LASSVQSTNRA
-405 KYSEKAKSNDNVV
+405 KYSERAKSDGHVA
-418 HSPTRD
+418 HSPPKD
-424 KPLSQTSSLDS
+424 KPPSQASSLDS
-435 KGVGMV
+435 RGVGVV

-454 SEENEDE
+454 SEENDDE
-461 NVEDNVFEEE
+461 NVEDSVFEEL
-471 KVQSPKD
+471 KAQSPKD
-478 LTRDLKRT
+478 LPTDLKRNL
-486 FPPEKQNCNP
+486 PPEKQNGNP
-496 SHQVIVRDVTKETQ
+496 AQHVIASDVAKETQ
-510 KLLETVGEGRLLEDI
+510 IVLEKAGASRVSEDK
-525 ELKEERREESLVVS
+525 EQFGLKEERMDETFVVS
-539 QDVDD
+539 QGGEDD
-544 NREEDDEV
+544 HEEDEEV
-552 AEEETVLEEQVG
+552 AEEESEQEEQAD
-564 QGILDRAS
+564 QSIRDRAS

-585 DRDVDQVLKEEE
+585 DRDVDQVLREEE
-597 EGEEEEEEDQMYREY
+597 EEEEEEEDEEGEDQQEEEQMSREY
-612 DDCYETPG
+612 EDYDEAPG

-626 PPPKRR
+626 PPPQRK
-632 IKFSTDPILVFSTFS
+632 IMFSTEPILVFSTYS
-647 NEEYDR
+647 NEDYDR
-653 RNDDVDP
+653 RNDEVDP

-718 GAAEKDGRIQVN
+718 GAAERDGRIQVN

-756 KGTVRF
+756 KGTVSF

-767 KPGTQSEVARL
+767 RPGTQSEVARL

-789 QQQQQHLDDP
+789 QQQQQHLEDP
-799 YEHSTEEEERYEDQ
+799 YEHSTEEEEHYEEEE
-813 DGADERILG
+813 GLEEGILG
-822 SNFSAGRNVEVFELP
+822 SSFSAGRNVEVFELP

-849 SSQMAFKFKEL
+849 TSQMAFKFKEL
-860 QLKHSIATAEI
+860 QLKHSIAAAEI
-871 NQLMER
+871 NQLKEK

-884 KSLWEARESALE
+884 KSLWDARETALE
-896 LKIEDGNDK
+896 LKIEDNNEK
-905 ILKLESYWLEAQAL
+905 ILKLENYWLEAQAL
-919 CKTVNEQLAETQAQY
+919 CKGVNEQLAETQTQY

-962 EELRKNLDE
+962 EELKKVLDE

-977 EQLESLQNRIAVL
+977 EQLDSLQDRIAVL
-990 ESSGASGAEHQDGH
+990 ESRGPSGDRVESEFGQD
-1004 DSAAEEKLSS
+1004 STAEERLSS
-1014 QGSVTNT
+1014 QGPVTNT

-1028 EQDWR
+1028 DQDWS

-1039 ERLDTSAHKAKG
+1039 ERLDTSAHRAKG
-1051 LLAQKAKRQPPSRNK
+1051 LLAQKAKRQPPSRSK

-1072 EASSHSQETEEE
+1072 VASCHSQETEEE
-1084 DEQEEQES
+1084 EDQEEQETP
-1092 SRRRRS
+1092 RRRRS

-1113 NGQKDTRGE
+1113 NGQRDDPAET
-1122 ARDGSKSKVE
+1122 RDGSRSKVE
-1132 HSSSPSLSP
+1132 LSSSPSLSP
-1141 SQGDSVESS
+1141 SQRDSVESGGTPS
-1150 GSPPLSPPKDTSSPH
+1150 LSPPKETSSPH
-1165 SPSGFMRNVKKRESK
+1165 SPSGFLRNVKKRESK
-1180 GKGKELKEELNE
+1180 GKGKELKEDFNE
-1192 PSPAGKPKRRF
+1192 ASSAGKPKRRF

-1242 NLSPADSMTSIPT
+1242 NLSPSESMTSIPT
-1255 CMPFMWFGDKE
+1255 CMPFSWFGDRDK
-1266 RDRDRDREPS
+1266 DRDKEPS

-1282 PYTSAETSSEQSHDR
+1282 PYAATETSSEQSQDR
-1297 KNKTNLSWSSLFSRS
+1297 KNKSL
-1312 LDLSFSVIDD
+1312 SVIDD
-1322 SNAASPSSDISGLVA
+1322 SNPASPSSDISGLVA

-1348 IFSSSETLDDEPVST
+1348 IFSSNETLDDEPVPT
-1363 GREYQWQNR
+1363 GKEYQWQNR

-1402 LDGQQL
+1402 VDGQQL
-1408 LQLDSDKLKALGVS
+1408 MHLDSDKLKALGVS

-1452 KEVRRSGKLPVS
+1452 KEARRSGRLPVS